1 MRTDFFVETRD
12 GQGEW
17 RVIGT
22 VSLVGAERSLTL
34 GTDCP
39 VRVRSRET
47 RRAIEG
53 ACRFLA
59 DEPAASRVALECGL
73 RVGPL

>member
-1 MRTDFFVETRD
+1 MRADFFVETLDR
-12 GQGEW
+12 QGEW
-17 RVIGT
+17 RIIGT
-22 VSLVGAERSLTL
+22 VELVGAERSLQL
-34 GTDCP
+34 GSECP
-39 VRVRSRET
+39 VRVRERET

-59 DEPAASRVALECGL
+59 DEPAATRVALECGL